1 CPSCWRW
8 GPVEQCPSRRAPLPP
23 SGARRITLGALR
35 AYPRDRSPPMPHVR
49 PPADQRRTNAGRPR
63 GRPRLVGALLARLAL
78 TSAHAKDSLMASP
91 YGPVLIDLLA
101 AFQAVETPCPSAS
114 VQHDLCFDATPA
126 GATQLA
132 EALSEVVGG
141 YATAGLG
148 VGDWRAANGVW

>member
-1 CPSCWRW
+1 
-8 GPVEQCPSRRAPLPP
+8 
-23 SGARRITLGALR
+23 
-35 AYPRDRSPPMPHVR
+35 
-49 PPADQRRTNAGRPR
+49 
-63 GRPRLVGALLARLAL
+63 
-78 TSAHAKDSLMASP
+78 MASP

-148 VGDWRAANGVW
+148 VGDWRAANGVWAVSLSFGGGALGWVDLYLTEAGLGTVRGTFIYYMPR